1 VAVEATDSMEILTP
15 NPKTP
20 AKTVGD
26 AFAAL
31 LQRTARRIA
40 GGTRSAGTLAMQEQ
54 QVAYLLERLP
64 ASTPLDEVTDDRVA
78 ELLELEAAGRKGKP
92 LSGSTLRKRAYT
104 LRQAIELATG
114 RVLQLPE
121 IPFSYRPRTAF
132 LPHFDAY
139 AKLRDALAPSRRLW
153 FAIATWTGQ
162 RRADI
167 EGMRREDFNPVERW
181 VVVRSQKTRRFTGV
195 KIHAAS
201 ELIRELGPHW
211 AMLQP
216 GEKLV
221 RPWPAV
227 NAGLRYWC
235 DRLGVPRISSHSL
248 RHTFFTWYVAA
259 NGFTP
264 ELLEIGGWKNL
275 TIPAQIYAHALPA
288 RFEDQIERT
297 AAVATALRS
306 RPSQVRRNSPA
317 EKKGPDAPGRAPGL
331 DTHPEGLTAGMDLE
345 RRLSKSTDQSSTKE
359 PVPRD
364 RVELSTHGFSVP
376 IGEPP
381 MGPCDAHPS
390 VVAPSVVHR
399 AEGLCQTTL
408 RRRPQVP

>member
-1 VAVEATDSMEILTP
+1 MEILTP

-40 GGTRSAGTLAMQEQ
+40 GGTRAAGTLAMQEQ
-54 QVAYLLERLP
+54 HVAYLLERLP
-64 ASTPLDEVTDDRVA
+64 AATPLTEVTDQRIA
-78 ELLELEAAGRKGKP
+78 ELLELEGAGRTGKP
-92 LSGSTLRKRAYT
+92 LSGSTLRKRANT
-104 LRQAIELATG
+104 LSQAIELATG
-114 RVLQLPE
+114 RAPQLPE

-132 LPHFDAY
+132 LPHADA
-139 AKLRDALAPSRRLW
+139 AQKLLDVLSPDRRVWFALAL
-153 FAIATWTGQ
+153 WTGQ
-162 RRADI
+162 RRADV
-167 EGMRREDFNPVERW
+167 EAMRREDFDPVERW

-227 NAGLRYWC
+227 NAGLLYWC
-235 DRLGVPRISSHSL
+235 DRLGMPRISSHTL

-275 TIPAQIYAHALPA
+275 TIPAQVYAHALSV

-297 AAVATALRS
+297 AAIATALRTRS
-306 RPSQVRRNSPA
+306 SQLRRNDPA
-317 EKKGPDAPGRAPGL
+317 EKKRADGVTPPPARA
-331 DTHPEGLTAGMDLE
+331 THPEGLSAGMDLE
-345 RRLSKSTDQSSTKE
+345 RRPPKSTDQPSKKA

-376 IGEPP
+376 IGVAPT
-381 MGPCDAHPS
+381 GPCDAHPS

-399 AEGLCQTTL
+399 AEGLCQTTS

>member
-1 VAVEATDSMEILTP
+1 MEILTP
-15 NPKTP
+15 TAKNPV
-20 AKTVGD
+20 KTVGD

-54 QVAYLLERLP
+54 HVAYFLQRLP
-64 ASTPLDEVTDDRVA
+64 AATALAEVTDARIA
-78 ELLELEAAGRKGKP
+78 ELLNLEAAGRKGKP
-92 LSGSTLRKRAYT
+92 LSGATLRKRAST
-104 LRQAIELATG
+104 LSQAIELATG
-114 RVLQLPE
+114 RAPELPE
-121 IPFSYRPRTAF
+121 IPYAYRPRTTY
-132 LPHFDAY
+132 LPHADA
-139 AKLRDALAPSRRLW
+139 AEKLLDVLSPDRRVWFALAL
-153 FAIATWTGQ
+153 WTGQ
-162 RRADI
+162 RRADV
-167 EGMRREDFNPVERW
+167 EAMRREHFDPVERW
-181 VVVRSQKTRRFTGV
+181 VIVRSQKTRRFTGV
-195 KIHAAS
+195 KIHAAP
-201 ELIRELGPHW
+201 ELIREVGPHW

-221 RPWPAV
+221 RAWPAV

-235 DRLGVPRISSHSL
+235 DRLGMPRISSHTL

-275 TIPAQIYAHALPA
+275 NIPAQVYAHALA
-288 RFEDQIERT
+288 VRFEDQIERT

-306 RPSQVRRNSPA
+306 RPSQLRRNSPA
-317 EKKGPDAPGRAPGL
+317 EKRGPDEAATSSGP
-331 DTHPEGLTAGMDLE
+331 DTHPEGLSAGMDLE
-345 RRLSKSTDQSSTKE
+345 RRPPKSTNQPSTKE

-381 MGPCDAHPS
+381 SGPCDLHPS
-390 VVAPSVVHR
+390 VVSPSVVHR
-399 AEGLCQTTL
+399 AEGLCQTTK
-408 RRRPQVP
+408 RRTPQVP